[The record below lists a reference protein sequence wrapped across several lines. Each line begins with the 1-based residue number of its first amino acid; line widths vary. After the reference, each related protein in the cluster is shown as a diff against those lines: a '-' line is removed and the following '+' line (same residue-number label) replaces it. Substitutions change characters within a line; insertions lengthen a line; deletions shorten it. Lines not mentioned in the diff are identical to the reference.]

1 MDTGQLQF
9 LVVIG
14 FVAMM
19 IGIVVS
25 TRRRAALRTATA
37 VESPALARRL
47 AQALV
52 EDIVAHNKDV
62 CSRARRGERTA
73 PFDDVVNEGRVAFAA
88 RTAPALHGLYDDA
101 VDAVILR
108 R

>member
-9 LVVIG
+9 LVVVG

-25 TRRRAALRTATA
+25 TRRRAALRTA